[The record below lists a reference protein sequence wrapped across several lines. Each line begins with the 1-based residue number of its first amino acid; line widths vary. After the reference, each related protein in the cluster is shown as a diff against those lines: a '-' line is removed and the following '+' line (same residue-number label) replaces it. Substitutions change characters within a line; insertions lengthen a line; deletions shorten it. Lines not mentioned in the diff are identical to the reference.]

1 MSKQKLLTIN
11 VPDRIKT
18 LRGSMDFVGLSLSV
32 FYKKNPRTGLCLDG
46 IRGVEGYTSFVYRA
60 ERLERSRS

>member
-18 LRGSMDFVGLSLSV
+18 LQGAMSFVGTALSA
-32 FYKKNPRTGLCLDG
+32 FYKLNPKTGLCLDG